1 MTVFPMIPLHVHS
14 NYSLLKG
21 TLTLDGLVSSAKES
35 GLKSLSL
42 TDLNSMSGLIQF
54 AKKCNEEKIKPILGA
69 EIDDPKETN
78 LSAVFL
84 AKNNKGYSELCK
96 IITSR
101 KLNDDFSLIKIV
113 NIFNENLFVI
123 TSSIELLRNINP
135 GPNIFAELIAS
146 KRLKN
151 RTRRLYNYALENN
164 IKFVASNPVYFLEK
178 DDFLI
183 HKLVTAIRLNTTFD
197 NLDPNELVDE
207 EFYWKDQKTLDNI
220 WKALP
225 EAVKMTEVIS
235 DQCNV
240 DLKLGEYK
248 YPVFNLPDNE
258 SSYALLWNEVYEGF
272 KINYPNMDKIALDR
286 LEFELSVIKQ
296 MNLVD
301 YFLIVWDIVKEAR
314 NRGMLMIGRGS
325 AANSIVAYCLGL
337 TQVDPI
343 KYNLFF
349 ERFLNKARNSP
360 PDIDIDFSWKER
372 DEIVKY
378 VFNKYGYENVAMIST
393 IVTFRAKSAFREVAK
408 AFGFTNTEI
417 SNYSKFIPWTNAG
430 NLQNISELFPESRKV
445 NFKIEPWKS
454 IIELASKLADF
465 PRHLS
470 IHPCGI
476 IVTPGP
482 VTDYVALEYAKN
494 KGLGLIITQTDMYS
508 IEDIGLIKIDLLSQR
523 SLGVLRDTVYQIEN
537 NGSISA

>member
-1 MTVFPMIPLHVHS
+1 MIVFPMIPLHVHS

-21 TLTLDGLVSSAKES
+21 TLTLDVLVSSAKES
-35 GLKSLSL
+35 GLKFLAL

-54 AKKCNEEKIKPILGA
+54 SKKCIEEKIKPILGA

-101 KLNDDFSLIKIV
+101 KLNDDFSLIKVV

-123 TSSIELLRNINP
+123 TSSIELLTNINP

-183 HKLVTAIRLNTTFD
+183 HKLVTAIRLNTTFE

-220 WKALP
+220 WKSLP

-235 DQCNV
+235 GQCNV

-343 KYNLFF
+343 KHNLFF

-537 NGSISA
+537 NGSLSA

>member
-1 MTVFPMIPLHVHS
+1 MIPLHVHS

-21 TLTLDGLVSSAKES
+21 TATLDKLVSLAKQS
-35 GLKSLSL
+35 GLKSIAL

-54 AKKCNEEKIKPILGA
+54 SKKCNEENIKPILGA
-69 EIDDPKETN
+69 EINDPKEN
-78 LSAVFL
+78 SLSAIFL

-101 KLNDDFSLIKIV
+101 KLNEDFSLTKVI
-113 NIFNENLFVI
+113 NNFRDNLFVI
-123 TSSIELLRNINP
+123 THSIELLKNIKHNQ
-135 GPNIFAELIAS
+135 NIFAELLAT
-146 KRLKN
+146 KRHKN
-151 RTRRLYNYALENN
+151 QTRRLYDFALESK
-164 IKFVASNPVYFLEK
+164 IKFIASNPVYFLERE
-178 DDFLI
+178 DFLI
-183 HKLVTAIRLNTTFD
+183 HKLVTAIRLNSTFD
-197 NLDPNELVDE
+197 NLDPNELTDE
-207 EFYWKDQKTLDNI
+207 EYYWKDQKTLHEI
-220 WKALP
+220 WESLP
-225 EAVKMTEVIS
+225 DAVEMTEIIS
-235 DQCNV
+235 NQCNV
-240 DLKLGEYK
+240 DLKLGVYK
-248 YPVFNLPDNE
+248 YPVFKMPDNE
-258 SSYALLWNEVYEGF
+258 SSYALLWNEVYKGF
-272 KINYPNMDKIALDR
+272 KINYPNMDQAALER
-286 LEFELSVIKQ
+286 LEFELNVIKE

-301 YFLIVWDIVKEAR
+301 YFLIVWDIIKEAR

-378 VFNKYGYENVAMIST
+378 VFNRYGYENVAMIST
-393 IVTFRAKSAFREVAK
+393 IITFRAKSAFREVAK
-408 AFGFTNTEI
+408 VFGFTNTEI
-417 SNYSKFIPWTNAG
+417 SNYSKYIPWTNAA
-430 NLQNISELFPESRKV
+430 NLQNISGIFPESKNI

-494 KGLGLIITQTDMYS
+494 KGLGLIITQPDMYS
-508 IEDIGLIKIDLLSQR
+508 IEELGLIKIDLLSQR
-523 SLGVLRDTVYQIEN
+523 SLGVLRDTIYQIEN
-537 NGSISA
+537 NGSISS